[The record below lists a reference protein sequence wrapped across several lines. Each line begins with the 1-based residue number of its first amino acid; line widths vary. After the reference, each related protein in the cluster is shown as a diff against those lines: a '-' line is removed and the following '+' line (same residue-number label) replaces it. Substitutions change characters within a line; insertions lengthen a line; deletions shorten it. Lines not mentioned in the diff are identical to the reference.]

1 MATQGHGYTRAW
13 LHKGMEIV
21 FVFAMHITLNIEYGQ
36 GGERLMILENGDFS
50 CQFNACELFGHNI
63 VLLTSLTQTL
73 LHVLLKIIQSSS
85 LHNVMVLFSLP
96 ICTHQE
102 KVPGR
107 NKLRPVLLG
116 ISREGVMR
124 LDTKTK
130 AVLQTWPLT
139 TILNYPTTPSSFSLV
154 RGWW

>member
-1 MATQGHGYTRAW
+1 
-13 LHKGMEIV
+13 
-21 FVFAMHITLNIEYGQ
+21 
-36 GGERLMILENGDFS
+36 MILENGDFS
-50 CQFNACELFGHNI
+50 CQFNACELFGHNMST
-63 VLLTSLTQTL
+63 LLTSLTQTL

-85 LHNVMVLFSLP
+85 FLNVMVLFSLP